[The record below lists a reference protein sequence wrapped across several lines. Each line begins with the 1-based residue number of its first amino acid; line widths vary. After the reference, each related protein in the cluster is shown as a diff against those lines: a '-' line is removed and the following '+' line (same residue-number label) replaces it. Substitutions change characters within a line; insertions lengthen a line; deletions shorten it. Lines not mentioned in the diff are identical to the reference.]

1 MADRFIIDTSGGGT
15 GGGIGDIDFSLTASI
30 QSASGWIVYDTYIG
44 NSGSLDVAVT
54 SSLTVNQ
61 PYAGEDIFVV
71 KQAQN
76 TKFLINDE
84 GIPILTNR
92 GSLPTLREGGI
103 TYTNNE
109 FYFGYS

>member
-30 QSASGWIVYDTYIG
+30 QNASGWIVYDTHIG

-54 SSLTVNQ
+54 SSLIVNH
-61 PYAGEDIFVV
+61 PNAEEDIFIV

-76 TKFLINDE
+76 TKFLINGD
-84 GIPILTNR
+84 GIPVLTGRN
-92 GSLPTLREGGI
+92 GLPTPREGGI